1 MRYSHSVDSGSLS
14 CAERAS
20 VADSHEAV
28 ALDDETLM
36 LMREGPEGQRML
48 IVVRLRGEGAV
59 DLSGHEEYGIND
71 WVRWELVLTTEDA
84 PFAPDPSPPRVDL
97 NGPAPT
103 IRFARPS
110 AVILRGRP
118 VASASEG
125 GPSTAASRR

>member
-1 MRYSHSVDSGSLS
+1 
-14 CAERAS
+14 
-20 VADSHEAV
+20 
-28 ALDDETLM
+28 M
-36 LMREGPEGQRML
+36 LMRESPEGDRML

-59 DLSGHEEYGIND
+59 DLSGHEEHGIND

-97 NGPAPT
+97 DGPAPS

-118 VASASEG
+118 VDSASEG
-125 GPSTAASRR
+125 GPSTTAP